1 VYPEAHPRRS
11 EAPRVWIE
19 FGWTEPSQADG
30 VAFAH
35 TGAAWLGSRRLAAVG
50 YRSAA
55 LDSPSA
61 SPSRPLTYAGI
72 FLVALATLMLEV
84 LLTRITSVI
93 AWYHLAFFVI
103 SLAMLGMTAGAVMVF
118 LLPSVFAD
126 EHVAKRMTQ
135 TTLAFAA
142 TTPIAIGMAMTIP
155 LLPITDLMDFFALL
169 AYGGALAIPFGL
181 GGIALTLALT
191 RANLPASTAY
201 GVDLVGAALGCA
213 LVIPLLD
220 RVDAPSAALMASAVA
235 ALAGAC
241 FALAHADGRASW
253 RRVLGPIALAF
264 GLIWLGTAN
273 RMSWDH
279 IRNHAESKDEAS
291 PLRPAWVKGGRED
304 AGAFCFIGWN
314 TYSRITVEHTHKLPP
329 FLWAGSRE
337 MPEALRKPIP
347 QRTIRIDGAA
357 ATMMFRHG
365 DQLDDHEHVDWDIT
379 SFAHELRP
387 TGPAAV
393 IGVGGGRDVIVA
405 ARHGHESVV
414 GIELNDLIVALHTD
428 VMEDFSRITR
438 IPGVELVPAEARSHM
453 ALETRRFSVIT
464 MSLIDTWATTGAGSY
479 SLSEN
484 GLYTAEAWKVF
495 MDRLEPDGIYTVSRW
510 YHPKSPG
517 EATRMLA
524 LGMEVLWRTGAAR
537 PQDQLI
543 LLQNREVAT
552 LLISPSPFSA
562 ADLDRMQKRAGE
574 LGYSMVAT
582 PRRGP
587 LHDGPLKA
595 LWAIDS
601 QAALWTW
608 SSTQDLD
615 YTPPTDDRPFFFNM
629 LKPTTWLQ
637 DPDMV
642 DRLDVSFLGNLQAT
656 QTLVH
661 ATLVSVLLTL
671 MTVIGPMLV
680 RRRELFAANKRDL
693 AAAASYFALIG
704 LGFMFVEIGLL
715 SRLNVFIGHPT
726 VALAVLLGGI
736 IFFTGFG
743 SLLSGR
749 VTIETKPKLARFYP
763 LIPFALVVLAAL
775 ASGPLTHAFQASG
788 MGARVLVGVLVVA
801 IPALGLG
808 LGFPVGLRLVQAR
821 RKATGGPELGP
832 WLWGINGASGV
843 CASGLALG
851 CSMVW
856 GVPTTLAVGA
866 ACYLLLL
873 VCTWRL
879 APR

>member
-1 VYPEAHPRRS
+1 M
-11 EAPRVWIE
+11 
-19 FGWTEPSQADG
+19 
-30 VAFAH
+30 
-35 TGAAWLGSRRLAAVG
+35 
-50 YRSAA
+50 
-55 LDSPSA
+55 DSPSA
-61 SPSRPLTYAGI
+61 STSRPLTYAGI
-72 FLVALATLMLEV
+72 FLVALATLMLEI

-118 LLPSVFAD
+118 LLPGAFTD
-126 EHVAKRMTQ
+126 EQVPKRMTQ

-142 TTPIAIGMAMTIP
+142 TTPIAAGMAMSIP
-155 LLPITDLMDFFALL
+155 LMPITGLMEFFSLL
-169 AYGGALAIPFGL
+169 AYGGMLAVPFGL

-191 RANLPASTAY
+191 RAKLPASTAY
-201 GVDLVGAALGCA
+201 GVDLVGAATGCA

-220 RVDAPSAALMASAVA
+220 NVDAPSAALMASAIA

-241 FALAHADGRASW
+241 FNLAHADGRAPW
-253 RRVLGPIALAF
+253 RRMIGPVLLAIS
-264 GLIWLGTAN
+264 LVWLGAEN

-279 IRNHAESKDEAS
+279 IRNHKQSKAQA
-291 PLRPAWVKGGRED
+291 PKLRPAWVKGGRENP
-304 AGAFCFIGWN
+304 GSFCYIGWN

-337 MPEALRKPIP
+337 MPETARAPIP

-365 DQLDDHEHVDWDIT
+365 DDLGAHEHITWDIT
-379 SFAHELRP
+379 SFAHELRK

-414 GIELNDLIVALHTD
+414 GIELNDLIVTLHTTI
-428 VMEDFSRITR
+428 MEDFSRITR
-438 IPGVELVPAEARSHM
+438 IPGVELIAAEARSHM
-453 ALETRRFSVIT
+453 AQETRQFSVIT

-484 GLYTAEAWKVF
+484 GLYTAEAWQIF
-495 MDRLEPDGIYTVSRW
+495 MDRLEPTGIFTVSRW
-510 YHPKSPG
+510 YHVKSPG

-524 LGMEVLWRTGAAR
+524 LAMEVLWRIGAER
-537 PQDQLI
+537 PQEHII

-552 LLISPSPFSA
+552 VLISPSPFSD
-562 ADLDRMQKRAGE
+562 ADLDLMQKRAGQ

-582 PRRGP
+582 PRREP
-587 LHDGPLKA
+587 THEGPLKT
-595 LWAIDS
+595 LWAIES
-601 QAALWTW
+601 QDALWEW
-608 SSTQDLD
+608 SSSQDLD

-629 LKPTTWLQ
+629 LKPGTWLK
-637 DPDMV
+637 DPDSI
-642 DRLDVSFLGNLQAT
+642 DKLDVSFLGNLQGT

-661 ATLVSVLLTL
+661 ATLVSLLLTL
-671 MTVIGPMLV
+671 GTIIGPLLI
-680 RRRELFAANKRDL
+680 RRRELGSANKRDL
-693 AAAASYFALIG
+693 AAAAGYFALIG

-726 VALAVLLGGI
+726 IALAVLLGGI
-736 IFFTGFG
+736 IFFTGVG

-749 VTIETKPKLARFYP
+749 VAIEDKPKLARLYP
-763 LIPFALVVLAAL
+763 LIPFSLVVLAVL
-775 ASGPLTHAFQASG
+775 ASLPLTHAFQASG
-788 MGARVLVGVLVVA
+788 TSTRVIVGLLVVA
-801 IPALGLG
+801 VPALGMG

-821 RKATGGPELGP
+821 HRITGGPELGP
-832 WLWGINGASGV
+832 WLWGINGACGV

-866 ACYLLLL
+866 GCYLLLL
-873 VCTWRL
+873 ACTRRL
-879 APR
+879 APRS

>member
-1 VYPEAHPRRS
+1 M
-11 EAPRVWIE
+11 
-19 FGWTEPSQADG
+19 T
-30 VAFAH
+30 
-35 TGAAWLGSRRLAAVG
+35 
-50 YRSAA
+50 
-55 LDSPSA
+55 

-72 FLVALATLMLEV
+72 FLVALATLMLEI

-118 LLPSVFAD
+118 LLPSVFTDAQ
-126 EHVAKRMTQ
+126 VPKRMTQ
-135 TTLAFAA
+135 ATLAFAA
-142 TTPIAIGMAMTIP
+142 TTPIAAGMAMAIP
-155 LLPITDLMDFFALL
+155 LMPITGLMDFFALL
-169 AYGGALAIPFGL
+169 AYGGTLAIPFGL

-191 RANLPASTAY
+191 RAKLPASTAY

-220 RVDAPSAALMASAVA
+220 RVDAPSAALLASGVA

-241 FALAHADGRASW
+241 FALASPGVGTPAW
-253 RRVLGPIALAF
+253 RRLAGPLALA
-264 GLIWLGTAN
+264 LLLAWLGDAN
-273 RMSWDH
+273 RMSWDR
-279 IRNHAESKDEAS
+279 IRDRDEAAQAAS
-291 PLRPAWVKGGRED
+291 PLRPAWVKGLRED
-304 AGAFCFIGWN
+304 PALFGFIGWN
-314 TYSRITVEHTHKLPP
+314 TYSRITVEQTLKAPP
-329 FLWAGSRE
+329 FMWARSRV
-337 MPEALRKPIP
+337 MPAEAQLAIP

-365 DQLDDHEHVDWDIT
+365 DELDAHAHVDWDIT

-393 IGVGGGRDVIVA
+393 IGVGGGRDIIVA
-405 ARHGHESVV
+405 ARAGHESVV
-414 GIELNDLIVALHTD
+414 GIELNDLIVRLHTD

-438 IPGVELVPAEARSHM
+438 IPGVELVSAEARSHM
-453 ALETRRFSVIT
+453 AQETRRFSVIT

-484 GLYTAEAWKVF
+484 GLYTAEAWQTF
-495 MDRLEPDGIYTVSRW
+495 MARLDDDGIYTVSRW

-524 LGMEVLWRTGAAR
+524 LAMEVMWRLGAER
-537 PQDQLI
+537 PQDHLI

-552 LLISPSPFSA
+552 LLMSPTPFA
-562 ADLDRMQKRAGE
+562 KADLDLMQKRAGE

-587 LHDGPLKA
+587 LHEGPLQS
-595 LWAIDS
+595 LWAIED
-601 QAALWTW
+601 QAELWRWT
-608 SSTQDLD
+608 SAQELD
-615 YTPPTDDRPFFFNM
+615 FTPPTDDRPFFFNM
-629 LKPTTWLQ
+629 LEPATWLA
-637 DPDMV
+637 DPDSV
-642 DRLDVSFLGNLQAT
+642 DSLDVSFLGNLQAT

-671 MTVIGPMLV
+671 ATILGPMLV
-680 RRRELFAANKRDL
+680 RRRELAGADKRDL
-693 AAAASYFALIG
+693 AAAAGYFALIG

-736 IFFTGFG
+736 IFFTGVG

-749 VTIETKPKLARFYP
+749 LAVETRPTLARVYP
-763 LIPFALVVLAAL
+763 LVPFALVVIAVL
-775 ASGPLTHAFQASG
+775 ASGPATHAFASAG
-788 MGARVLVGVLVVA
+788 MSTRVLAGVA
-801 IPALGLG
+801 IVAVPALGMG
-808 LGFPVGLRLVQAR
+808 IGFPLGLRLVQAR
-821 RKATGGPELGP
+821 HRIAGGPELGP
-832 WLWGINGASGV
+832 WLWGINGACGV

-866 ACYLLLL
+866 GCYALLLA
-873 VCTWRL
+873 CTLRL
-879 APR
+879 APRAA